1 MTTQLS
7 YVIKYVGDMSAAVRF
22 YQEQL
27 GLKLR
32 FQSAEWSEFETGSTT
47 LALHAA
53 SAERSPPGGLR
64 AGVSAADIDSFYAQN
79 SRQGVKFTSP
89 PTELHGQRIARFKD
103 TDGAESSVSGT

>member
-53 SAERSPPGGLR
+53 SAERSPAAASWDFARPTSTPFTRRSR
-64 AGVSAADIDSFYAQN
+64 ARA
-79 SRQGVKFTSP
+79 
-89 PTELHGQRIARFKD
+89 
-103 TDGAESSVSGT
+103 

>member
-32 FQSAEWSEFETGSTT
+32 FQSPEWSEFETGSTT
-47 LALHAA
+47 LALHVA
-53 SAERSPPGGLR
+53 SAERSGGSCELGFR
-64 AGVSAADIDSFYAQN
+64 TADIDSFYAQN

>member
-53 SAERSPPGGLR
+53 SAERS
-64 AGVSAADIDSFYAQN
+64 AGSCELGFRAADIDSFYAQK

-89 PTELHGQRIARFKD
+89 PTDLHGQRIARFKD